1 MRKENFLIILTC
13 LSTLGYIFCNFFI
26 LFKKNLVAGFTFDIS
41 NFLFPFLYISSDLIQ
56 EIYGYEKSRLSA
68 KITISG
74 QLIFAIFCFFL
85 AKYFSITWLDYNEN
99 NIIKENI
106 LNNIASIITV
116 ASIISYYVGDWI
128 NDIIF
133 AKLNN
138 NKNDFINYSKRSF
151 ISSIAEKFVDTTIF
165 NIFLILL
172 PNSNF
177 TLKLVIIPIIIEIFV
192 EFALLPLNHK
202 VVMKIKN
209 SVG

>member
-1 MRKENFLIILTC
+1 M
-13 LSTLGYIFCNFFI
+13 
-26 LFKKNLVAGFTFDIS
+26 LFS
-41 NFLFPFLYISSDLIQ
+41 
-56 EIYGYEKSRLSA
+56 
-68 KITISG
+68 
-74 QLIFAIFCFFL
+74 

-202 VVMKIKN
+202 LVMKIKN
-209 SVG
+209 SVR